1 MNKAILFIID
11 GLGDLPTPRTAL
23 QAAKKKNFDGLA
35 KNGICGLMST
45 IDHGITP
52 GSDVSHLQLFG
63 YDPKEY
69 YPGRGP
75 LEALGVGIKLEEG
88 DVAFRANFA
97 TVADNGRK
105 IIDRR
110 AGRISTEIG
119 KALEKY
125 VNIKIE
131 DAEIKIIFKSSV
143 EHRGALVLRSG
154 IPDYEKP
161 SSQITD
167 TDPHGHGDYVLEC
180 KATNEENKWAIDTA
194 AIVNEFTKRVF
205 DALNNAE
212 ENKKLAKSQRLKANC
227 ILLRS
232 AGEYKKVPSIKE
244 RFDISTAC
252 VAGGALYKGIAK
264 YVGMDI
270 VDVKGASG
278 TAQTDL
284 KAKGNAVVK
293 ALETHDLVFLHV
305 KACDSFGHDG
315 NFAGKVKMLERIDK
329 ELLPILIKSKANIV
343 ITGDHSTPCV
353 REAHSGHEVPILI
366 YGNERKDRVSKF
378 DELSCMNGGLGHLR
392 GKDIM
397 PIILNLIQKE
407 KMYGS

>member
-11 GLGDLPTPRTAL
+11 GLGDLPTPKTAL
-23 QAAKKKNFDGLA
+23 QAAKKKNFDWLA
-35 KNGICGLMST
+35 KNGVCGLMST
-45 IDHGITP
+45 IDRGITP

-75 LEALGVGIKLEEG
+75 LEALGVGINLQEG

-97 TVADNGRK
+97 TVDGKK

-110 AGRISTEIG
+110 AGRISTDIG

-125 VNIKIE
+125 VNMKIGPFVT
-131 DAEIKIIFKSSV
+131 AIFKSSV
-143 EHRGALVLRSG
+143 EHRGALVLRG
-154 IPDYEKP
+154 GDVDDG
-161 SSQITD
+161 ITD
-167 TDPHGHGDYVLEC
+167 TDPHGHGDYILEC
-180 KATNEENKWAIDTA
+180 KPMNSIDQRGITTSE
-194 AIVNEFTKRVF
+194 IVNEFTKRVF
-205 DALNNAE
+205 ALLNNAE
-212 ENKKLAKSQRLKANC
+212 ENKKLEAQKKLKANI

-232 AGEYKKVPSIKE
+232 AGQYRPIVSIKE
-244 RFDISTAC
+244 RFDISAAC

-270 VDVKGASG
+270 VNVQGATG

-284 KAKGNAVVK
+284 KAKGNAVVT
-293 ALETHDLVFLHV
+293 ALKNHDVVFLHV

-315 NFAGKVKMLERIDK
+315 NFNGKVKMLERIDK
-329 ELLPILIKSKANIV
+329 ELLPILIKSKANII
-343 ITGDHSTPCV
+343 ITGDHSTPCI
-353 REAHSGHEVPILI
+353 RKAHSGHEVPILI
-366 YGNERKDRVSKF
+366 YGDERKDKVGKF
-378 DELSCMNGGLGHLR
+378 DEVACMNGGLGHLR
-392 GKDIM
+392 GKDVM
-397 PIILNLIQKE
+397 PIILNLIRKE